1 MGEEGKAEEKQ
12 TEEREILA
20 KLEAELEEVAVPV
33 AVTPVEHI
41 KLLERIN
48 KMDETVE
55 FVAGE
60 LWQRQGEKIGF
71 TMGLLYGVMI
81 GIVTYVIFL
90 MAA

>member
-1 MGEEGKAEEKQ
+1 MVEEKKTGEESGVEGK
-12 TEEREILA
+12 
-20 KLEAELEEVAVPV
+20 ELVIPI

-48 KMDETVE
+48 AMDHKVE

-71 TMGLLYGVMI
+71 TIGLLYGVLI
-81 GIVTYVIFL
+81 ALFTYVLFL
-90 MAA
+90 MV